1 MHLHHS
7 PPPPPTIALG
17 TPLGKLPTAQRPLA
31 QHVAPGALCTVAQ
44 PTARYRFWLQ
54 CWLVLFGRHRDLECG
69 ARGGHATCKK
79 QQRHKQRLDRHR
91 DLKLRAHSSHGHA
104 VADSLDVITGE
115 LHHAGCLGY
124 GARRDSNASAPHIL
138 LCLIIGSHTRT
149 AGRRKRSDA
158 GMNGGTEA

>member
-31 QHVAPGALCTVAQ
+31 HMLRQVRCAQWHSRQHATGFGYSAGLCYLAVIGTSNVVQEAAMQRARSNSDTNRGWTVIAISNFVPIRRTGTPSPTRLTSSPVSFITPGVSAMGPGAI
-44 PTARYRFWLQ
+44 PTHL
-54 CWLVLFGRHRDLECG
+54 HRM
-69 ARGGHATCKK
+69 
-79 QQRHKQRLDRHR
+79 
-91 DLKLRAHSSHGHA
+91 
-104 VADSLDVITGE
+104 
-115 LHHAGCLGY
+115 
-124 GARRDSNASAPHIL
+124 